1 MEELTN
7 YERQRHNKKLA
18 FICIWIIIATALYC
32 IFAQMVQT
40 KRDNRKFEI
49 ISGVE
54 PVLNWTLKTAHISS
68 AESDFN
74 VKIVDEKSSDPG
86 IHFLSDEFIQKINS
100 MAVSWKAGR
109 NFPASASRESLKR
122 LLGAKRRDRRD
133 VRLAIKT
140 YPNTSSSDLPENFDG
155 REQWPDCPSLREI
168 RNQGCCGSCWVFG
181 AVEVMTDRQCILKK
195 TQFRYSAEEPLLCIE
210 FTEDYCSGGFPE
222 DVYHYWIKSGIV
234 SGGSFNSTAGCQ
246 PYEIDPVCPPDNSN
260 KQVSD
265 LSCEKSCQKNYF
277 VSFTEDKHFGSE
289 SYALDED
296 KDIMRELFE
305 KGPITVAFEV
315 YEDFFNYK
323 SGVYKHVSGSYAG
336 GHAVKCLGYGVQD
349 VLPYYLCANSWDYD
363 WGDGGFFKIAMS
375 EIEYVWL

>member
-1 MEELTN
+1 
-7 YERQRHNKKLA
+7 
-18 FICIWIIIATALYC
+18 
-32 IFAQMVQT
+32 
-40 KRDNRKFEI
+40 
-49 ISGVE
+49 
-54 PVLNWTLKTAHISS
+54 
-68 AESDFN
+68 
-74 VKIVDEKSSDPG
+74 
-86 IHFLSDEFIQKINS
+86 

-140 YPNTSSSDLPENFDG
+140 YPNTNEFLPNDLQHLYFHFTGSSDLPENFDG

-210 FTEDYCSGGFPE
+210 FTEDYCSGG
-222 DVYHYWIKSGIV
+222 
-234 SGGSFNSTAGCQ
+234 
-246 PYEIDPVCPPDNSN
+246 
-260 KQVSD
+260 
-265 LSCEKSCQKNYF
+265 
-277 VSFTEDKHFGSE
+277 FTEDKHFGSE

-349 VLPYYLCANSWDYD
+349 VLPYYLQTASFVMKNVPPDL
-363 WGDGGFFKIAMS
+363 GG
-375 EIEYVWL
+375 